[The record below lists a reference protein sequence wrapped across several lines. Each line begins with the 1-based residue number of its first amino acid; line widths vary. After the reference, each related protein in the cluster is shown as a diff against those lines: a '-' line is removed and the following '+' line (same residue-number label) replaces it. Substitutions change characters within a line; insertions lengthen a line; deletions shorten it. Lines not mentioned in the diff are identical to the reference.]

1 MSSTARR
8 LFSFSSRAPA
18 RPPGIRRRL
27 RWRREVRH
35 SAPTPS
41 SDSASSNVACWKR
54 KTAII
59 RPLGQNAKRVGG
71 KFLQYSCRASFGR
84 RIGDFRGRLS
94 GVSRRCPARQSQRRG
109 ATARTERPRTR
120 RRRPRCR
127 PGARTL
133 RDRFSAALVAV
144 DRCGACPTACCLS
157 AVAPG
162 IGGRA
167 RRTPLAGRVK
177 TPGKRSHTA
186 RNGRNRSYE
195 QTIVDGRA

>member
-120 RRRPRCR
+120 RRRPRSGLTR
-127 PGARTL
+127 GLFGTASPLRTWLSTGA
-133 RDRFSAALVAV
+133 AP
-144 DRCGACPTACCLS
+144 CPTACCLF
-157 AVAPG
+157 AAAPG
-162 IGGRA
+162 IGARA
-167 RRTPLAGRVK
+167 RRAPLAGRVK